1 LLGKALEITIFVE
14 KLKDMVAEARTSK
27 LAKPK
32 PLKFTQPKLLT
43 FEDYARLT
51 PPDSGNYELHNGKII
66 HMASPL
72 IPHQRLSRRLVRL
85 IENYL
90 FDNPI
95 GELFY
100 APMDV
105 IFNPNDTMQPDIL
118 VVSNERASIKD
129 RQIKGA
135 PDFIVEILS
144 DGNTT
149 KEMSYKK
156 YVFETHGVREYW
168 LVNLAKQTI
177 TQYENF
183 EDEFV
188 IRNKIKI
195 DGSLT
200 SFVIEGF
207 TLKASDIFE

>member
-1 LLGKALEITIFVE
+1 LLGRALEIVIFVE
-14 KLKDMVAEARTSK
+14 KLKDMVAEARTSR

-51 PPDSGNYELHNGKII
+51 PPESGNYELHNGKII
-66 HMASPL
+66 NMPSPL
-72 IPHQRLSRRLVRL
+72 FAHQKLLRRLMRL
-85 IENYL
+85 LSNFL
-90 FDNPI
+90 HDNEL
-95 GELFY
+95 GELLC

-118 VVSNERASIKD
+118 FVSNERLSIID